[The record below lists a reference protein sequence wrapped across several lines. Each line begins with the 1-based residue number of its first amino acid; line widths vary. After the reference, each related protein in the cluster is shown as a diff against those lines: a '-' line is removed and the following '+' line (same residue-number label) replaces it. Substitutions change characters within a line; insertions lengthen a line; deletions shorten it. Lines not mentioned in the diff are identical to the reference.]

1 MQGDA
6 NSFTANT
13 FRPERDSAKKQ
24 TKLICV
30 VCIVTVNR
38 AISIGKKLEG
48 NYCNWTMRDSSK
60 LVEVVYK
67 NELKLL
73 ICMNEHKP
81 RIRFE
86 RILTV
91 SRSFIALFRVRY

>member
-60 LVEVVYK
+60 LFEVVYK

-73 ICMNEHKP
+73 FFMLRVYQVYIQG
-81 RIRFE
+81 RFAAG
-86 RILTV
+86 RFGGPPL
-91 SRSFIALFRVRY
+91 RS